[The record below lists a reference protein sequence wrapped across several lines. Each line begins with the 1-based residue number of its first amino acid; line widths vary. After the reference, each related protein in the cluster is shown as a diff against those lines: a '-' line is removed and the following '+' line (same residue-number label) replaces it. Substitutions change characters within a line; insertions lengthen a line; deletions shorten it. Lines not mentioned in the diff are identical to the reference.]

1 MSSEIERKFLL
12 PSLSKDEISNLAPE
26 KLLEFSK
33 ALLPE
38 EKLKELIPE
47 KDFNYIMS
55 SNITHDELTKLLK
68 TEKYSKLAELFRNIK
83 IEKISKI
90 LRKSLPLLPEEK
102 LKNATFLEI
111 EQSYLDAPDGEENR
125 VRAINNKIFVKTVKI
140 PISNIERKENE
151 RPISKDDY
159 YKYLTSKIGNTLE
172 KIRCHFKDEEITY
185 EIDIYTDENLAGVVI
200 VEVEFPSKSHAENFK
215 PPKWFGTEI
224 KSKNN
229 WLKEE

>member
-159 YKYLTSKIGNTLE
+159 YKYLNSKIGNTLE
-172 KIRCHFKDEEITY
+172 KIRCQFKDDEITY
-185 EIDIYTDENLAGVVI
+185 DIDIYTDVNLTGVVI
-200 VEVEFPSKSHAENFK
+200 VEVEFPSQKHADNFI
-215 PPKWFGTEI
+215 PPNWFGIEVKP
-224 KSKNN
+224 KSKN
-229 WLKEE
+229 